1 MKLLFDHN
9 LSPRLV
15 LILAD
20 LYPNSQHVFPL
31 QMDRDDDRLIWDYAL
46 QNEYIIVTRDSDYN
60 DLSLIRGFPPKVIWI
75 RRGNCSTKEIEVIL
89 RSSTQDIH
97 DFFQNPSLGIL
108 TLSQGKRID
117 YNTDEIASNR
127 A

>member
-20 LYPNSQHVFPL
+20 LYSNSQHVFPL
-31 QMDRDDDRLIWDYAL
+31 QMDRDDDRLIWDYAV
-46 QNEYIIVTRDSDYN
+46 QNDYIIVTRDSDYN
-60 DLSLIRGFPPKVIWI
+60 DLSLVRGFPPKVIWI
-75 RRGNCSTKEIEVIL
+75 RRGNCSTKEIATIL

-97 DFFQNPSLGIL
+97 EFFQNPLLGIL
-108 TLSQGKRID
+108 TLS
-117 YNTDEIASNR
+117 
-127 A
+127 

>member
-15 LILAD
+15 LIFAD

-46 QNEYIIVTRDSDYN
+46 QNDYTHILHQYRKTSKSRDLRVPTRGTPTQLTCRGAPCGYPGARVNTSIFKLVQDVSIQLLPATQIIT
-60 DLSLIRGFPPKVIWI
+60 I
-75 RRGNCSTKEIEVIL
+75 
-89 RSSTQDIH
+89 
-97 DFFQNPSLGIL
+97 
-108 TLSQGKRID
+108 
-117 YNTDEIASNR
+117 
-127 A
+127 

>member
-31 QMDRDDDRLIWDYAL
+31 QMDRDDDRLIWDYAA
-46 QNEYIIVTRDSDYN
+46 QNDYTIVTRDSDYN
-60 DLSLIRGFPPKVIWI
+60 DLSLVRGFPPKVIWI
-75 RRGNCSTKEIEVIL
+75 RRGNSSTKEIEVML
-89 RSSTQDIH
+89 RSSAQDI
-97 DFFQNPSLGIL
+97 DGFFQNPSIGIL
-108 TLSQGKRID
+108 TLS
-117 YNTDEIASNR
+117 
-127 A
+127 